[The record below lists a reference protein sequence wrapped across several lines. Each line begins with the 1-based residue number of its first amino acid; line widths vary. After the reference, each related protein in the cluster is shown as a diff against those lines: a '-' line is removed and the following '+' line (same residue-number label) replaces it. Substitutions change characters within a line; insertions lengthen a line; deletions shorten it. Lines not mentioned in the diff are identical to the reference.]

1 MRNVARAGALSLSAL
16 AGLAVVVAASGWLYL
31 IVPRLHYPGPVVAD
45 ALPLDE
51 LPGQAGAPLL
61 VFVAIWVPAAA
72 LLGLIA
78 RVVQAD
84 RFTATLLLALGVGIW
99 SYLES
104 AISFVVVRQISAEV
118 AFRATAEV
126 NAVYLPAALAGLA
139 GALLGGER
147 RPKRP
152 RAPALLAWFV
162 AAAGLLAVLDA
173 LLPEYGRT
181 LLADLAPGARP
192 LARSLEGP
200 LGVVLLVVAPAL
212 ARRRARAWQLTLV
225 LLAGLTVLHVLH
237 SDYGAAPT
245 GLLALA
251 LLSQRRAFDAPG
263 DPDVKPRLLARFG
276 LLIVALYA
284 YGAAVLWANGLAGN
298 GAFGAG
304 FALRETTRAFLGL
317 GFRASTQLPGDM
329 ARWFA
334 VSVLVLG
341 LAGTA
346 WVIHGWLRPW
356 RYRLGQGTRARELT
370 RALVDTWGADTL
382 APFAL
387 RGDKSYFIS
396 DDERAFLAYRVV
408 AGVAVV
414 SGDPVGP
421 TDAVHVL
428 LSQFL
433 AFARR
438 RDWRVAVLGAGE
450 DALHI
455 YRSAGLRILYHG
467 EEAVV
472 QTSEFSLE
480 GRAVRKVRQ
489 SVTRLERAGYRAE
502 VRYAGDVD
510 DDLRGDL
517 QAIFDEWRGD
527 SRVKGFTMEMDNLFR
542 LDEHAALFV
551 IGRDADGVA
560 QGFLHFVVV
569 RPGRALSLSS
579 MPRRRKTPN
588 GLNEWLVV
596 TAIEWGREHGFERVS
611 LNFAPFAALLSSA
624 ADLSAGERLERRA
637 LGVLKGRG
645 FQLEKLLAFNGKFFP
660 HWERRY
666 FVYERTLDLPRV
678 ALASLAAEGYLP
690 LRWART

>member
-1 MRNVARAGALSLSAL
+1 M
-16 AGLAVVVAASGWLYL
+16 AGLAVVAGASGWLYL
-31 IVPRLHYPGPVVAD
+31 VVPRVHAPGPVVAD

-51 LPGQAGAPLL
+51 LPRQAGAPLL
-61 VFVAIWVPAAA
+61 VFVATWAAAAA
-72 LLGLIA
+72 LLGLIVRLA
-78 RVVQAD
+78 RAD
-84 RFTATLLLALGVGIW
+84 RLTATLLLALGVGIW
-99 SYLES
+99 SYLQTAVS
-104 AISFVVVRQISAEV
+104 IVVVRQVPAEV
-118 AFRATAEV
+118 AFRAAAELT
-126 NAVYLPAALAGLA
+126 AVYLPAALAGVA
-139 GALLGGER
+139 GALLAAER
-147 RPKRP
+147 RPKS
-152 RAPALLAWFV
+152 RAPKLLAWFV

-200 LGVVLLVVAPAL
+200 LGVVLFAVAPAL
-212 ARRRARAWQLTLV
+212 ARRRARAWQLAV
-225 LLAGLTVLHVLH
+225 GLLAGLTVLHVLH

-263 DPDVKPRLLARFG
+263 DPDVRPRVLARVG
-276 LLIVALYA
+276 LLILALYA
-284 YGAAVLWANGLAGN
+284 YGAAVLWANGLAGS
-298 GAFGAG
+298 GAFSVG
-304 FALRETTRAFLGL
+304 FALRETTHALLGL
-317 GFRASTQLPGDM
+317 GFRASPQLSGSF

-334 VSVLVLG
+334 LSVLVLG

-346 WVIHGWLRPW
+346 WVFHAWLRPW
-356 RYRLGQGTRARELT
+356 SYRLRQGTRVRELT

-396 DDERAFLAYRVV
+396 DDERAFLAYTVV

-421 TDAVHVL
+421 ADAVRVL

-433 AFARR
+433 VFARR

-450 DALHI
+450 DALHL
-455 YRSAGLRILYHG
+455 YRSAGLRVLYHG

-472 QTSEFSLE
+472 QTSEFSLD

-489 SVTRLERAGYRAE
+489 SVTRLEREGYRAE

-510 DDLRGDL
+510 DDLRAEL

-527 SRVKGFTMEMDNLFR
+527 GPVKGFTMEMDSLFR
-542 LDEHAALFV
+542 LEERAALFV

-569 RPGRALSLSS
+569 HSGHALSLSS
-579 MPRRRKTPN
+579 MPRRRTTPN

-596 TAIEWGREHGFERVS
+596 TTIEWGREHGFERVS
-611 LNFAPFAALLSSA
+611 LNFAPFAAVLSSA
-624 ADLSAGERLERRA
+624 SADLSAGKRLQRRA
-637 LGVLKGRG
+637 LGVLKGHG
-645 FQLEKLLAFNGKFFP
+645 FQLENLLAFNSKFFP

-666 FVYERTLDLPRV
+666 FVYERNVDLPRV

-690 LRWART
+690 IRGARA